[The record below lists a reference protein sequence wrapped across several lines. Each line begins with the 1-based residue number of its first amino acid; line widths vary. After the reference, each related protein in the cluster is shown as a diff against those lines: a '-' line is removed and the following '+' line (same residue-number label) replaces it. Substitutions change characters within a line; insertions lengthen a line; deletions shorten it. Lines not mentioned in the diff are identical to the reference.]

1 MSRIIGTLG
10 AAKNG
15 LTSERYPGKRLHVR
29 AIVRDGKRAFV
40 GSQSLQARARETP
53 KWASSLTMRRWCGI
67 QQVFEQDWA
76 LTPAAK
82 KEAEEKKEG
91 EQDKAKDESGDAK
104 ATQVSSPG

>member
-1 MSRIIGTLG
+1 
-10 AAKNG
+10 
-15 LTSERYPGKRLHVR
+15 
-29 AIVRDGKRAFV
+29 
-40 GSQSLQARARETP
+40 
-53 KWASSLTMRRWCGI
+53 MRRWCGI